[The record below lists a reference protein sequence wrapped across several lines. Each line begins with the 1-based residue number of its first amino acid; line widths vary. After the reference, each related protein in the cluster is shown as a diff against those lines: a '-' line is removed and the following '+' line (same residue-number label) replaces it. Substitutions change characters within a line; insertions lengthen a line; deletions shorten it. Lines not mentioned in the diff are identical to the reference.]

1 MLSLW
6 GTATALGVLVAI
18 NLLALLGILVSA
30 FNVVRHADVLAH
42 RLCEPLGSLILTLSV
57 VILEVSL
64 ISALMR
70 DTLYSVIMIV
80 TTGLVGFF
88 FAAGRQ

>member
-6 GTATALGVLVAI
+6 GAASAIGVLVAI

-30 FNVVRHADVLAH
+30 FSVLRHADVLAH
-42 RLCEPLGSLILTLSV
+42 RLGEPLGSLILTLSV

-64 ISALMR
+64 I
-70 DTLYSVIMIV
+70 
-80 TTGLVGFF
+80 
-88 FAAGRQ
+88 